1 MGKLVDVLTSP
12 PKHDQVVNDCVRVVD
27 EEVDAK
33 GGLSG
38 FAVKAA
44 YATVKAVKPGI
55 IASAVTALLP
65 EFARKLEPFY
75 DEWQATAPGETL
87 ERFLVARSGAVAEA
101 LLSVTDRKAERAE
114 SPIVR
119 KAYDKLRPSGKKHV
133 EEAIPRVG
141 RVLERHLR

>member
-12 PKHDQVVNDCVRVVD
+12 QKHTQVVNDCVVVVD
-27 EEVDAK
+27 EEVAGK

-38 FAVKAA
+38 LAVKAA

-55 IASAVTALLP
+55 IAAAVEALLP

-75 DEWQATAPGETL
+75 DEWQAQAPGETL
-87 ERFLVARSGAVAEA
+87 ERFLAARSGAVAEA
-101 LLSVTDRKAERAE
+101 LLGVTDAKAERAQNAA
-114 SPIVR
+114 IR
-119 KAYDKLRPSGKKHV
+119 KAYDKLRPSGRRHV

>member
-1 MGKLVDVLTSP
+1 MVDVLTSP

-27 EEVDAK
+27 EEVEGK

-38 FAVKAA
+38 LAVKAA

-55 IASAVTALLP
+55 IASAVASLLP

-75 DEWQATAPGETL
+75 DAWQAEAPNETL
-87 ERFLVARSGAVAEA
+87 ERFLVARRGEVAEA
-101 LLSVTDRKAERAE
+101 LLGVTDDRARRAE
-114 SPIVR
+114 NPIVR
-119 KAYDKLRPSGKKHV
+119 KAYDKLRPSGKRHV
-133 EEAIPRVG
+133 EEAVPRVG

>member
-1 MGKLVDVLTSP
+1 LGKLVDVLTSP

-27 EEVDAK
+27 EEVDGK

-38 FAVKAA
+38 LAVKAA

-55 IASAVTALLP
+55 IASAVASLLP

-75 DEWQATAPGETL
+75 DAWQAEAPTETL
-87 ERFLVARSGAVAEA
+87 ERFLVARRSAVAEA
-101 LLSVTDRKAERAE
+101 LLAVTDARAQRAE
-114 SPIVR
+114 NPIVR
-119 KAYDKLRPSGKKHV
+119 KAYDKLRPSGKRHV
-133 EEAIPRVG
+133 EEAVPRVG

>member
-1 MGKLVDVLTSP
+1 MDTLTSP
-12 PKHDQVVNDCVRVVD
+12 EKHGQVVNDCVRVVD

-55 IASAVTALLP
+55 IAAAVESLLP

-75 DEWQATAPGETL
+75 DEWQAQAPAETL

-101 LLSVTDRKAERAE
+101 LLGVTDERAKRAE
-114 SPIVR
+114 NPIVR
-119 KAYDKLRPSGKKHV
+119 KAYDKLRPSGKRHV

>member
-1 MGKLVDVLTSP
+1 MDVLTSP

-27 EEVDAK
+27 EEVDGK

-38 FAVKAA
+38 LAVKAA

-55 IASAVTALLP
+55 IASAVASLLP

-75 DEWQATAPGETL
+75 DAWQAEAPTETL
-87 ERFLVARSGAVAEA
+87 ERFFVARRSAVAEA
-101 LLSVTDRKAERAE
+101 LLAVTDARAQRAE
-114 SPIVR
+114 NPIVR
-119 KAYDKLRPSGKKHV
+119 KAYDKLRPSGKRHV
-133 EEAIPRVG
+133 EEAVPRVG

>member
-1 MGKLVDVLTSP
+1 MDVLTSP
-12 PKHDQVVNDCVRVVD
+12 PQHDQVVKDCVRVVD
-27 EEVDAK
+27 EEVDGK

-38 FAVKAA
+38 LAVKAA

-55 IASAVTALLP
+55 IASAVEALLP

-75 DEWQATAPGETL
+75 DEWQTKAPAETL
-87 ERFLVARSGAVAEA
+87 ERFLATRSGVVAEA
-101 LLSVTDRKAERAE
+101 LLAVTDERAQR
-114 SPIVR
+114 SQNPVVR
-119 KAYDKLRPSGKKHV
+119 KAYEKLRPSGRRHV

>member
-1 MGKLVDVLTSP
+1 MTSP
-12 PKHDQVVNDCVRVVD
+12 QKHTQVVKDCVVVVD
-27 EEVDAK
+27 EEVGAK

-38 FAVKAA
+38 LAVKAA

-55 IASAVTALLP
+55 IASAVDALLP

-75 DEWQATAPGETL
+75 DEWQATGSGETL
-87 ERFLVARSGAVAEA
+87 ERFLAARSGAVAEA
-101 LLSVTDRKAERAE
+101 LLSVTDARAERAQN
-114 SPIVR
+114 PAVR
-119 KAYDKLRPSGKKHV
+119 KAYDKLRPSGRRHV

>member
-1 MGKLVDVLTSP
+1 MEVLTSP
-12 PKHDQVVNDCVRVVD
+12 PKNDQVVDDCVRVVD
-27 EEVDAK
+27 EEVGGK

-55 IASAVTALLP
+55 IASAVEALLP
-65 EFARKLEPFY
+65 DFASKLEPFY
-75 DEWQATAPGETL
+75 DEWQTQAPGETL
-87 ERFLVARSGAVAEA
+87 ERFLAARSGAVAEA
-101 LLSVTDRKAERAE
+101 LLAVTDERARR
-114 SPIVR
+114 SQNAVVR
-119 KAYDKLRPSGKKHV
+119 KAYDKLRPTGRRHV